1 MCAVLGSGPPSTAT
15 LSRRLGVA
23 GLVWLAMVGLD
34 FLLNGAAFARL
45 YSEGGGFMLAPAE
58 AFRRIPLGYLA
69 LLILALGVV
78 EATFRLQ
85 ITRIGDALRL
95 GLASGAIFGGAWAL
109 GLYSI
114 ATLSAQVALAFSA
127 LWLALITLAWGVA
140 VVGLKRK
147 SLRGLALQVVAF
159 DVLVAVVV
167 VALQSFG
174 LVETIKA

>member
-1 MCAVLGSGPPSTAT
+1 MRAVPGSGPPNTVT
-15 LSRRLGVA
+15 LSRRLRVA

-45 YSEGGGFMLAPAE
+45 YSGDGGFMLAPAE

-69 LLILALGVV
+69 FLVLALGIV
-78 EATFRLQ
+78 EATSRLQ

-95 GLASGAIFGGAWAL
+95 GLASGAVFGGAWAL

-140 VVGLKRK
+140 ALGLMRK
-147 SLRGLALQVVAF
+147 SIRGLALQVVAF
-159 DVLVAVVV
+159 DVLVAVSV

-174 LVETIKA
+174 LIETITA